1 MEGGGL
7 MRAAARI
14 RRAGAVACL
23 VSLATAA
30 WVDGW
35 TGGFLLGAFL
45 VGLGIGLS
53 EGR

>member
-1 MEGGGL
+1 

-35 TGGFLLGAFL
+35 TVTFLLGAFL

>member
-1 MEGGGL
+1 MEGGGV
-7 MRAAARI
+7 MRVAGRI
-14 RRAGAVACL
+14 RRVGAVACL

-30 WVDGW
+30 WADGW

>member
-1 MEGGGL
+1 